1 MSRIRALVIA
11 DSCNPE
17 WVSVPLEGWS
27 HYQALA
33 RVADVHLV
41 TQVRNREALLRAGL
55 REGLDF
61 TAIDSEAIA
70 APVHRLA
77 ERVRGGAGKGWG
89 TVTATRVL
97 SIPYFEWVLWRRF
110 APDLRA
116 GRFDLV
122 HQLTPLS
129 PVVPARTASRCRRV
143 GVPFT
148 WGPINGGVPWPEGFD
163 DVRKAEGERL
173 WSLRRFHWLMP
184 GYQASRRDSAALLIG
199 SRATWDQV
207 EPRWRDKCEY
217 VPENAI
223 DPQRFTRQRE
233 RTAALPLRA
242 AFVGRLV
249 PYKGA
254 DMLLDAAEPLLR
266 GGQLELLLVGDG
278 PQMPWLK
285 EQVARRG
292 LERAVELAGWVEH
305 REVQARLAG
314 CDLFAFPSIHEFGG
328 AVVLEA
334 MAVGVVPI
342 VVDHGGPAELV
353 TPRTGWK
360 IPLGRRPEL
369 VARLRAVLEEVCA
382 DPAEVDRRAPE
393 ALRRVR
399 EQFTW
404 DKKAAMTL
412 AVWEWVLGRGPK
424 PGFPMPLPDLPRPSG
439 VAPAPQEAPAGS

>member
-1 MSRIRALVIA
+1 VSRVRALVIA
-11 DSCNPE
+11 EACNPE

-27 HYQALA
+27 HYEALA

-41 TQVRNREALLRAGL
+41 TQVRNGEALERAGL
-55 REGLDF
+55 VAGRDF
-61 TAIDSEAIA
+61 TAIDSEAVA
-70 APVHRLA
+70 RPVHRLA
-77 ERVRGGAGKGWG
+77 ERLRGGAGRGWG

-97 SIPYFEWVLWRRF
+97 STPWFEWLLWRRF

-129 PVVPARTASRCRRV
+129 PVVPAGTAPRCRRV

-148 WGPINGGVPWPEGFD
+148 WGPINGGVPWPPGFD
-163 DVRKAEGERL
+163 EVRRAEGERL
-173 WSLRRFHWLMP
+173 WNLRGLHWLMP
-184 GYQASRRDSAALLIG
+184 GYRASRRDSAALLVG
-199 SRATWDQV
+199 SRATWEQI
-207 EPRWRDKCEY
+207 EPRWREKCEY

-223 DPQRFTRQRE
+223 DPARFTRRRE
-233 RTAALPLRA
+233 RRAALPVRA

-266 GGQLELLLVGDG
+266 AGKLELLIVGDG
-278 PQMPWLK
+278 PQMPWLRG
-285 EQVARRG
+285 EVARRG
-292 LERAVELAGWVEH
+292 VEGAVDLAGWVEH

-314 CDLFAFPSIHEFGG
+314 CDVFAFPSIHEFGG

-342 VVDHGGPAELV
+342 VVAHGGPAELV
-353 TPRTGWK
+353 TERSGWRV
-360 IPLGRRPEL
+360 PVGTRPEI
-369 VARLRAVLEEVCA
+369 VSRLRGTLEEVCA
-382 DPAEVDRRAPE
+382 DPAEIDRRAPH
-393 ALRRVR
+393 ALRRVF

-404 DKKAAMTL
+404 DRKAGMTL

-424 PGFPMPLPDLPRPSG
+424 PCFPMPLPD
-439 VAPAPQEAPAGS
+439 PQDP